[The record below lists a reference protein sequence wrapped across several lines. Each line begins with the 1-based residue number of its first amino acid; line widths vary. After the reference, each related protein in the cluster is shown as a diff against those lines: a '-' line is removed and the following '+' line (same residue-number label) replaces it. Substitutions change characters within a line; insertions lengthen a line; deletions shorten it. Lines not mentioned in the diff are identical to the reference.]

1 MKGHFCWL
9 WSQMHLP
16 TLETSVLPVIQSEI
30 PLQQVMKQVSLPHGW
45 ASLLSEL
52 EASCALY
59 VVSLGVIICMPEL
72 FLSLLIAVP
81 LEKRNI
87 P

>member
-30 PLQQVMKQVSLPHGW
+30 PLQASNEAGFSSTWLVLP
-45 ASLLSEL
+45 
-52 EASCALY
+52 
-59 VVSLGVIICMPEL
+59 PQ
-72 FLSLLIAVP
+72 
-81 LEKRNI
+81 
-87 P
+87 